1 MSVYRTRSRGGLI
14 YMEEIK
20 ENVSKKWLTVSE
32 IQREYLPLSK
42 KKIRKLICENLDVV
56 KAGNKLI
63 VERSQLLAFL
73 RKEI

>member
-1 MSVYRTRSRGGLI
+1 
-14 YMEEIK
+14 MEEIK

-42 KKIRKLICENLDVV
+42 KKIRKLICENLDVTRV
-56 KAGNKLI
+56 GNKLI
-63 VERSQLLAFL
+63 VERDQLLAFL

>member
-1 MSVYRTRSRGGLI
+1 
-14 YMEEIK
+14 MEEIR

-32 IQREYLPLSK
+32 IQREYLPLGK

-56 KAGNKLI
+56 KAGNKLL

>member
-1 MSVYRTRSRGGLI
+1 
-14 YMEEIK
+14 MEEIK

>member
-1 MSVYRTRSRGGLI
+1 
-14 YMEEIK
+14 MEEIR
-20 ENVSKKWLTVSE
+20 ENVSKKWLTVTQ